1 MQRALAAAA
10 NARDDGLRAAL
21 AAAFAH
27 LLIGDDERL
36 DEALALADVAEAHA
50 RDITTQVGWR
60 LARARVIVRR
70 GRGALA
76 ERLVREAVSLAEQTD
91 STDLRATALLDA
103 ADVRRQAGRPAEA
116 EPFEKRALRLF
127 ERRGATAQAA
137 RLTGFGTPQAPEP
150 DPVSP
155 APVAD
160 DTPAPSVEHDPPA
173 PIEPATQEPA
183 NEPPVQ
189 TASADDPEPAE
200 EPALA
205 DEPEPADEP
214 TPATDTFFANGST
227 EHSPDERGAED
238 ESKHRW
244 FNR

>member
-1 MQRALAAAA
+1 
-10 NARDDGLRAAL
+10 
-21 AAAFAH
+21 
-27 LLIGDDERL
+27 
-36 DEALALADVAEAHA
+36 
-50 RDITTQVGWR
+50 VGWR
-60 LARARVIVRR
+60 LARARVMVRR

-137 RLTGFGTPQAPEP
+137 TVIGFQTPQAPEP
-150 DPVSP
+150 DPMSTS
-155 APVAD
+155 PVAN
-160 DTPAPSVEHDPPA
+160 DTPAPSVEHEPAA
-173 PIEPATQEPA
+173 PIDPTTQVPA
-183 NEPPVQ
+183 EPPVQ
-189 TASADDPEPAE
+189 TESS
-200 EPALA
+200 
-205 DEPEPADEP
+205 DEPETANEPETPVEPAP
-214 TPATDTFFANGST
+214 TPDTFFANGST
-227 EHSPDERGAED
+227 GHSPDERTAED

>member
-1 MQRALAAAA
+1 
-10 NARDDGLRAAL
+10 
-21 AAAFAH
+21 
-27 LLIGDDERL
+27 
-36 DEALALADVAEAHA
+36 
-50 RDITTQVGWR
+50 
-60 LARARVIVRR
+60 
-70 GRGALA
+70 
-76 ERLVREAVSLAEQTD
+76 
-91 STDLRATALLDA
+91 
-103 ADVRRQAGRPAEA
+103 
-116 EPFEKRALRLF
+116 
-127 ERRGATAQAA
+127 
-137 RLTGFGTPQAPEP
+137 
-150 DPVSP
+150 VSP

-205 DEPEPADEP
+205 DEPA
-214 TPATDTFFANGST
+214 PATDTFFANGST
-227 EHSPDERGAED
+227 GRSPDERGAED